1 MLSLEQG
8 RLEVTKLEVLKAVRY
23 LFLPTVKGIN
33 NYQVVSL
40 EELVELDKAAF
51 NRQVDLTVN
60 QSMVDTIKEAK
71 LEDLI
76 NLSLVLE
83 EDMDKVASYQLKVQP
98 MEFQAQQ
105 WEELKEVKLVD
116 RKFQVLKLEEPMDK
130 VTALDKFKV
139 QLWLLQLLNQVLLNQ
154 EWEVQK
160 LTSNS
165 KAQAQQWKCKK
176 QDLKDL
182 QTLEVQADMEL
193 QEWGNGNDNK
203 QRKMNQERNIE
214 DFHLTLF
221 IMI

>member
-1 MLSLEQG
+1 VLSLEQG

-105 WEELKEVKLVD
+105 
-116 RKFQVLKLEEPMDK
+116 
-130 VTALDKFKV
+130 
-139 QLWLLQLLNQVLLNQ
+139 
-154 EWEVQK
+154 
-160 LTSNS
+160 
-165 KAQAQQWKCKK
+165 
-176 QDLKDL
+176 
-182 QTLEVQADMEL
+182 
-193 QEWGNGNDNK
+193 
-203 QRKMNQERNIE
+203 
-214 DFHLTLF
+214 
-221 IMI
+221 